1 MPGANTR
8 DPTHDKVVRRRP
20 DRQGRSG
27 LQGFRKAAPALSLKM
42 TTKKKKKKD
51 DLCLSD
57 ICYIRLLPNFCDT
70 GRRPSLI
77 SLQRINLEL

>member
-27 LQGFRKAAPALSLKM
+27 LQEFQKAAPALTLKM
-42 TTKKKKKKD
+42 TSKKKKKTKQKMISVFLIFAILD
-51 DLCLSD
+51 H
-57 ICYIRLLPNFCDT
+57 
-70 GRRPSLI
+70 SLI
-77 SLQRINLEL
+77 SVTQAEGLPRSLSREST